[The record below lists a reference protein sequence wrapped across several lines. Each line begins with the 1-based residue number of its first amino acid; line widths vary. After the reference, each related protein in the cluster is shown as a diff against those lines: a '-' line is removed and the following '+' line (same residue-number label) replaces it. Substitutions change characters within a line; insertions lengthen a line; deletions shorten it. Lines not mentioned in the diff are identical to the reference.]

1 MNLCIFHW
9 STAQGGEEKMALF
22 VSVSLHQ
29 VAVLCLNACL
39 PSSTHFIESMMCIS
53 PFAETERLQYVAV
66 ASTRGAVIFFSIA
79 VLQDYNTDA

>member
-1 MNLCIFHW
+1 MYFPLEHSTGWRGENGLICI
-9 STAQGGEEKMALF
+9 S
-22 VSVSLHQ
+22 Q

-66 ASTRGAVIFFSIA
+66 ASTRGAVILFSIA